1 MSKVNEFINAAK
13 FTRSE
18 KSEGGNQI
26 TDKEIKS
33 LGDMMKKMTLSESAQ
48 ATDYL
53 RKNDPELR
61 SFVRAEQNDLL
72 LQK

>member
-26 TDKEIKS
+26 TDNEIKN
-33 LGDMMKKMTLSESAQ
+33 LGDLMKKMTPSESAQ
-48 ATDYL
+48 ATDFL

-61 SFVRAEQNDLL
+61 AFVRSEQNDMLL
-72 LQK
+72 KK